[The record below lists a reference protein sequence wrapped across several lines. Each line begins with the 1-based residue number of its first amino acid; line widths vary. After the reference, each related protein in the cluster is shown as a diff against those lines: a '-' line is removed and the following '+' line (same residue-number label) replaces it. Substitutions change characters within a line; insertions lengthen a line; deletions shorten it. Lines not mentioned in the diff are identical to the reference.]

1 MPVLYA
7 GRCSSGFLH
16 LIQGGLTMRKINT
29 VLVANRGEIAI
40 RVFRACNELGIR
52 TIAIFSKEDTLS
64 LHRNKADEAY
74 LVGRGKGP
82 VEAYLDIEDIMRIA
96 HEHDVDAIHPGYGF
110 LSENAELAKRCA
122 EEGFIFI
129 GPRVEHL
136 IMFGDKVNARAQ
148 AKLADIPM
156 IPGSDGPISSVE
168 EVREF
173 GKKHGYPLLI
183 KAVNGGGG
191 RGMRA
196 VNSPEEVETAY
207 ALAKS
212 EALKAFGNDEIYL
225 EKYLKD
231 PKHIEVQILGDE
243 QGEIVHLYERDC
255 SVQRRHQKVVEMAPA
270 TFVKP
275 ELRKRICDA
284 AVKLMRNVDYVSAGT
299 VEFLATAD
307 DEFYFIEV
315 NPRIQVEHTVTEA
328 ITGIDIVQS
337 QIRIAEGYSMHD
349 PVVGIPE
356 QDKIGI
362 RGEAIQCRITTED
375 PVNNF
380 MPDTGKLIAYRSGGG
395 MGIRLDA
402 GNAFTGSVITP
413 YYDSLLVKATTWGL
427 NHTIAVTK
435 MLRCLKEFRI
445 RGVKTNIA
453 FLENLL
459 QHPCFINGTY
469 TTNFLD
475 ETPELFH
482 FPEGRDRGTKLLHY
496 IGDITVNGY
505 ANVGVVPK
513 PEFAPL
519 NMPKPFNGQLPE
531 GTKQILDARGPEGLA
546 KWVQEQE
553 EVLLT
558 DTTFRDAHQ
567 SLFATR
573 LRTADMLRVIRDT
586 AGKLPE
592 LFSFECWGGAT
603 FDVAYRFLDES
614 PWKRLQEF
622 KEAAPNVLF
631 QMLLR
636 GANAVGYTSYPDNVV
651 KEFIRLSAK
660 NGVDVFRI
668 FDSLNSLDNMRLS
681 IEAVRECNKVA
692 EPALCYTGDILD
704 PERDKY
710 NLKYFVDMAKE
721 LERAGANIICI
732 KDMAGLLKPQ
742 AAYEL
747 ISAMKD
753 AVTVPIH
760 LHSHEGSGNTI
771 YTYARAIDAGVD
783 IVDVAMSAMSNGTS
797 QPSAASLY
805 YALEGHPRQ
814 PRLDV
819 GALNEFSRYWET
831 VRPYYKAADKTENF
845 PNPEVYVHEMPGGQ
859 YTNLKQQAAALGLLD
874 RWEDIK
880 DMYHRVSMMF
890 GDVIKVTPSSKVVG
904 DMTLFMVQNEI
915 TEEDVYA
922 KGDTM
927 DFPKSV
933 IEFFEGRIGTPYGGF
948 PKRLQK
954 IVLKGKEPISQRP
967 GAVLPPVDFE
977 EVRKKLEEMNAPTT
991 DEAVSSYCLYP
1002 DVFKQWVTRCD
1013 EYGDVSVLDTPTFF
1027 FGMTPGE
1034 EVDVELEKG
1043 KVVIIKLIHISE
1055 PNENGKRTVSFE
1067 FNGMP
1072 RELEIFDKNVKTENV
1087 ARKKADKSNPGEV
1100 GATLS
1105 GSVVKLLV
1113 EKGQSVTKG
1122 TPLLVTEAMKM
1133 ETTIAAPVSG
1143 IVSQIHVQAG
1153 SRIESGD
1160 CLLEIES
1167 KN

>member
-1 MPVLYA
+1 
-7 GRCSSGFLH
+7 
-16 LIQGGLTMRKINT
+16 
-29 VLVANRGEIAI
+29 
-40 RVFRACNELGIR
+40 
-52 TIAIFSKEDTLS
+52 
-64 LHRNKADEAY
+64 
-74 LVGRGKGP
+74 
-82 VEAYLDIEDIMRIA
+82 
-96 HEHDVDAIHPGYGF
+96 
-110 LSENAELAKRCA
+110 
-122 EEGFIFI
+122 
-129 GPRVEHL
+129 
-136 IMFGDKVNARAQ
+136 
-148 AKLADIPM
+148 
-156 IPGSDGPISSVE
+156 
-168 EVREF
+168 
-173 GKKHGYPLLI
+173 
-183 KAVNGGGG
+183 
-191 RGMRA
+191 
-196 VNSPEEVETAY
+196 
-207 ALAKS
+207 
-212 EALKAFGNDEIYL
+212 
-225 EKYLKD
+225 
-231 PKHIEVQILGDE
+231 
-243 QGEIVHLYERDC
+243 
-255 SVQRRHQKVVEMAPA
+255 
-270 TFVKP
+270 
-275 ELRKRICDA
+275 
-284 AVKLMRNVDYVSAGT
+284 
-299 VEFLATAD
+299 
-307 DEFYFIEV
+307 
-315 NPRIQVEHTVTEA
+315 
-328 ITGIDIVQS
+328 
-337 QIRIAEGYSMHD
+337 
-349 PVVGIPE
+349 
-356 QDKIGI
+356 
-362 RGEAIQCRITTED
+362 
-375 PVNNF
+375 
-380 MPDTGKLIAYRSGGG
+380 
-395 MGIRLDA
+395 
-402 GNAFTGSVITP
+402 
-413 YYDSLLVKATTWGL
+413 
-427 NHTIAVTK
+427 
-435 MLRCLKEFRI
+435 
-445 RGVKTNIA
+445 
-453 FLENLL
+453 
-459 QHPCFINGTY
+459 
-469 TTNFLD
+469 
-475 ETPELFH
+475 
-482 FPEGRDRGTKLLHY
+482 
-496 IGDITVNGY
+496 
-505 ANVGVVPK
+505 
-513 PEFAPL
+513 
-519 NMPKPFNGQLPE
+519 
-531 GTKQILDARGPEGLA
+531 
-546 KWVQEQE
+546 
-553 EVLLT
+553 
-558 DTTFRDAHQ
+558 
-567 SLFATR
+567 
-573 LRTADMLRVIRDT
+573 MLRVIRDT

-1002 DVFKQWVTRCD
+1002 DVFKQWVTRCE

-1087 ARKKADKSNPGEV
+1087 ARKKADKTNPGEV

>member
-1 MPVLYA
+1 M
-7 GRCSSGFLH
+7 
-16 LIQGGLTMRKINT
+16 NT

-96 HEHDVDAIHPGYGF
+96 HEHNVDAIHPGYGF
-110 LSENAELAKRCA
+110 LSENADLAKRCA

-136 IMFGDKVNARAQ
+136 IMFGDKVNARIQ
-148 AKLADIPM
+148 AKRANIPM

-168 EVREF
+168 DVRAF
-173 GKKHGYPLLI
+173 GEEHGYPLII

-196 VNSPEEVETAY
+196 VNTPEEVDTAY

-212 EALKAFGNDEIYL
+212 EALKAFGSEEIYL

-243 QGEIVHLYERDC
+243 QGEIIHLFERDC

-275 ELRKRICDA
+275 ELRKAICDA
-284 AVKLMRNVDYVSAGT
+284 AVKLMKNVNYISAGT
-299 VEFLATAD
+299 VEFLVTGD
-307 DEFYFIEV
+307 DKFYFIEV

-337 QIRIAEGYSMHD
+337 QIRIAEGYSMHS
-349 PVVGIPE
+349 PEVGIPV

-375 PVNNF
+375 PLNNF

-427 NHTIAVTK
+427 THKITITK

-459 QHPCFINGTY
+459 QHPDFVNGTY
-469 TTNFLD
+469 TTNFID
-475 ETPELFH
+475 QTPELFH
-482 FPEGRDRGTKLLHY
+482 FPESRDRGTKLLHY
-496 IGDITVNGY
+496 IADITVNGY
-505 ANVGVVPK
+505 ANVGVKEK
-513 PEFAPL
+513 PEFAPV
-519 NMPKPFNGQLPE
+519 NMPKPFAGSLPE

-546 KWVQEQE
+546 KWVQEQKQ
-553 EVLLT
+553 VLLT

-573 LRTADMLRVIRDT
+573 LRTADMLRVIHDT

-614 PWKRLQEF
+614 PWKRLQDF

-721 LERAGANIICI
+721 LERAGANIIAI

-805 YALEGHPRQ
+805 YALDGHPRQ
-814 PRLDV
+814 PKVDV
-819 GALNEFSRYWET
+819 AALNEFSRYWET
-831 VRPYYKAADKTENF
+831 IRPYYKAADKTENF

-922 KGDTM
+922 NGDTM

-954 IVLKGKEPISQRP
+954 IVLKGKEPITQRP

-977 EVRKKLEEMNAPTT
+977 EVRGKLTEMNAPTT

-1002 DVFKQWVTRCD
+1002 DVFRQWVTRCE

-1027 FGMTPGE
+1027 FGMKIGE
-1034 EVDVELEKG
+1034 EVDVEIEKG

-1055 PNENGKRTVSFE
+1055 PNENGKRVVSFE

-1072 RELEIFDKNVKTENV
+1072 RELEILDKNVKTENV

-1143 IVSQIHVQAG
+1143 IIGQIHVQAG

-1160 CLLEIES
+1160 CLLEIDS

>member
-1 MPVLYA
+1 
-7 GRCSSGFLH
+7 
-16 LIQGGLTMRKINT
+16 MRKIKT

-40 RVFRACNELGIR
+40 RVFRACNELGIH

-74 LVGRGKGP
+74 LVGRGRGP

-148 AKLADIPM
+148 AKLAEIPM

-168 EVREF
+168 DVRAF
-173 GKKHGYPLLI
+173 GEKYGYPLLI

-196 VNSPEEVETAY
+196 VNSPEEVDTAY

-243 QGEIVHLYERDC
+243 QGEIIHLFERDC

-275 ELRKRICDA
+275 ELRQRICDA
-284 AVKLMRNVDYVSAGT
+284 AVKLMKNVDYISAGT
-299 VEFLATAD
+299 VEFLVTAD

-328 ITGIDIVQS
+328 ITGIDIVQA
-337 QIRIAEGYSMHD
+337 QIRIAEGYGMHD
-349 PVVGIPE
+349 PEVGIPE
-356 QDKIGI
+356 QDKIAY

-427 NHTIAVTK
+427 NHHITITK

-459 QHPCFINGTY
+459 QHPHFINGTY

-513 PEFAPL
+513 PEFAPMNL
-519 NMPKPFNGQLPE
+519 PKPFTGDLPS
-531 GTKQILDARGPEGLA
+531 GTKQILDAKGPEGLA
-546 KWVQEQE
+546 KWVQEQK

-614 PWKRLQEF
+614 PWRRLQEF
-622 KEAAPNVLF
+622 KEEAPNVLF

-721 LERAGANIICI
+721 LERAGANIIAI

-753 AVTVPIH
+753 AVSVPIH

-783 IVDVAMSAMSNGTS
+783 IVDVAMSAMSNGTA
-797 QPSAASLY
+797 QPSASSLY

-814 PRLDV
+814 PKLNVD
-819 GALNEFSRYWET
+819 ALNEFSRYWET
-831 VRPYYKAADKTENF
+831 IRPYYKAADKTENF

-904 DMTLFMVQNEI
+904 DMTLYMVQNEI

-922 KGDTM
+922 NGDTM

-954 IVLKGKEPISQRP
+954 IVLKGKKPIAQRP

-977 EVRKKLEEMNAPTT
+977 EVRKRMDEMNAPTT

-1002 DVFKQWVTRCD
+1002 DVFKQWVSRCE

-1027 FGMTPGE
+1027 FGMTIGE
-1034 EVDVELEKG
+1034 EVDVEIEKG
-1043 KVVIIKLIHISE
+1043 KVVIIKLVHISE

-1072 RELEIFDKNVKTENV
+1072 RELEIFDKNVKTEKV
-1087 ARKKADKSNPGEV
+1087 TRKKADKTNPGEV

-1105 GSVVKLLV
+1105 GSVVKVLV

-1133 ETTIAAPVSG
+1133 ETTIAAPIGG
-1143 IVSQIHVQAG
+1143 IIGQIHVQAG

-1160 CLLEIES
+1160 CLLEIDS